1 METAKEVIVEPVITT
16 APESVLSFFDTLLT
30 NKNYLYVSVIVLVLA
45 VVGWVLYTKYFK
57 TSELKIEGV
66 KNVEENKEADADKTK
81 KNFLNPTNDYYIVD
95 PDGSPILITPYIV
108 DIIKHSMQ
116 QKQQGQQGQ
125 QQADQQ
131 AQQQA
136 EQQKAEQQQAQQKAQ
151 QQRIQQRK
159 QAQQKQAQ
167 QALAQKQRKEER
179 AKSRP
184 QLSHPGEKA
193 QIPDDIIVSEP
204 EDENLGSQDL
214 NDDEIKELKKQLDS
228 LKRNQQYNVTAQNDE
243 DSD

>member
-1 METAKEVIVEPVITT
+1 MAKIIVIG
-16 APESVLSFFDTLLT
+16 AG
-30 NKNYLYVSVIVLVLA
+30 
-45 VVGWVLYTKYFK
+45 VGWFLYTKYFK
-57 TSELKIEGV
+57 TSELKIESI
-66 KNVEENKEADADKTK
+66 KNVEENKEADKDKTK

-116 QKQQGQQGQ
+116 QKQQGQQQTEQQTQQVQ
-125 QQADQQ
+125 QQAEQQ

-136 EQQKAEQQQAQQKAQ
+136 QQKAEQQAQQKAQ
-151 QQRIQQRK
+151 QIAQRK

-193 QIPDDIIVSEP
+193 QIPDEIIVSEP

-228 LKRNQQYNVTAQNDE
+228 LKRNQKYNVTAQNDE